1 MKRHVFWLPMLILL
15 GLGTSRAMGQ
25 DDIIDRLSVP
35 FSNPDEQGLIEV
47 GLVNGSI
54 TVTGYDGDEVIVEA
68 RTRMKKIS
76 DGESGKVQGMIRIPV
91 TTTGLTVEEDDNV
104 MEIDTESW
112 KRTIDLDIQVPV
124 NTSLKLSTVNH
135 GDIQV
140 QDVRGEIDVNNING
154 KVTLLN
160 ISGAVVAHALNKDL
174 IVTMDDVFPDKA
186 MSFSTLNGDIDVVF
200 PANLKANV
208 NLKADNGDIYS
219 DFEIQL
225 SKEPK
230 KVVEENTRSTGGKY
244 KVRVER
250 SIHGTINGGGPE
262 ILFNSFQGDIFI
274 RKEK

>member
-1 MKRHVFWLPMLILL
+1 MKRHVLIRPMLILL
-15 GLGTSRAMGQ
+15 ALGVPWAMGQ
-25 DDIIDRLSVP
+25 DDVVDRLSVP
-35 FSNPDEQGLIEV
+35 FSNPSQPGLVEV

-54 TVTGYDGDEVIVEA
+54 SVTGYDGTEVIVEA
-68 RTRMKKIS
+68 RTRMRKIS
-76 DGESGKVQGMIRIPV
+76 SGESEKVQGMIRIPV
-91 TTTGLTVEEDDNV
+91 TTTGLTVEEDNNV
-104 MEIDTESW
+104 MEIETESW
-112 KRTIDLDIQVPV
+112 KRTIDLDIRVPI
-124 NTSLKLSTVNH
+124 NTSLNLSTVNH

-140 QDVRGEIDVNNING
+140 QNVRGEIDVNNING
-154 KVTLLN
+154 KVTLLD

-174 IVTMDDVFPDKA
+174 IVTMDNVFPDKA

-225 SKEPK
+225 SREPK

-244 KVRVER
+244 KVRVEQ

-262 ILFNSFQGDIFI
+262 ILFKSFQGDIFI

>member
-1 MKRHVFWLPMLILL
+1 
-15 GLGTSRAMGQ
+15 
-25 DDIIDRLSVP
+25 
-35 FSNPDEQGLIEV
+35 
-47 GLVNGSI
+47 
-54 TVTGYDGDEVIVEA
+54 
-68 RTRMKKIS
+68 
-76 DGESGKVQGMIRIPV
+76 MIRIPV
-91 TTTGLTVEEDDNV
+91 TTTGLTVEEDNNV
-104 MEIDTESW
+104 MEIETESW
-112 KRTIDLDIQVPV
+112 KRTIDLDIRVPI
-124 NTSLKLSTVNH
+124 NTSLNLSTVNH

-140 QDVRGEIDVNNING
+140 QNVRGEIDVNNVNG
-154 KVTLLN
+154 KVTLLD

-174 IVTMDDVFPDKA
+174 IVTMNDVFPDKA

-262 ILFNSFQGDIFI
+262 ILFKSFQGDIFI

>member
-1 MKRHVFWLPMLILL
+1 MKRHVLIRSILILL
-15 GLGTSRAMGQ
+15 ALGAQWAMGQ
-25 DDIIDRLSVP
+25 DDVVDRLSVP
-35 FSNPDEQGLIEV
+35 FSNPNQPGLVEV

-54 TVTGYDGDEVIVEA
+54 SVTGYDGTEVIVEA
-68 RTRMKKIS
+68 RTRMRKIS
-76 DGESGKVQGMIRIPV
+76 SGESEKVQGMIRIPV
-91 TTTGLTVEEDDNV
+91 TTTGLTVEEDNNV
-104 MEIDTESW
+104 MEIETESW
-112 KRTIDLDIQVPV
+112 KRTIDLDIRVPT
-124 NTSLKLSTVNH
+124 NTSLNLSTVNH

-140 QDVRGEIDVNNING
+140 QNVRGEIDVNNVNG
-154 KVTLLN
+154 KVTLLD

-225 SKEPK
+225 SREPK

-262 ILFNSFQGDIFI
+262 ILFKSFQGDIFI

>member
-1 MKRHVFWLPMLILL
+1 MKRHVLIRSILILL
-15 GLGTSRAMGQ
+15 ALGAQWAMGQ
-25 DDIIDRLSVP
+25 DDVVDRLSVP
-35 FSNPDEQGLIEV
+35 FSNPNQPGLVEV

-54 TVTGYDGDEVIVEA
+54 SVTGYDGTEVIVEA
-68 RTRMKKIS
+68 KTRMRKIS
-76 DGESGKVQGMIRIPV
+76 SGESEKVQGMIRIPV
-91 TTTGLTVEEDDNV
+91 TTTGLTVEEDNNV
-104 MEIDTESW
+104 MEIETESW
-112 KRTIDLDIQVPV
+112 KRTIDLDIRVPT
-124 NTSLKLSTVNH
+124 NTSLNLSTVNH

-140 QDVRGEIDVNNING
+140 QNVRGEIDVNNVNG
-154 KVTLLN
+154 KVTLLD

-225 SKEPK
+225 SREPK

-262 ILFNSFQGDIFI
+262 ILFKSFQGDIFI